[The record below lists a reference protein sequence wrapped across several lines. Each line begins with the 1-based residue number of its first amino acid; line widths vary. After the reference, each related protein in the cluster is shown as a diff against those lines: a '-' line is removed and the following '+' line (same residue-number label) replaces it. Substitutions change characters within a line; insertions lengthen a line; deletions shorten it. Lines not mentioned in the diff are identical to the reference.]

1 MKPYSKDLRLR
12 VLAAVD
18 RGMPRAEAAR
28 IFGVS
33 APTIRRYLRLRQ
45 QTGDVEPK
53 PVPGPPARK
62 GAALEAT
69 LPAQVRANPDLTLA
83 EHCELLFEESEG
95 VRVSTATI
103 SRAFKRLGLPLK
115 KVPPGLRARR
125 SRKGELAR
133 RNREVGPAPAGVR
146 GRVWDAHLHDSSA
159 GTGSQGREGLR

>member
-69 LPAQVRANPDLTLA
+69 LPAQVRANPET
-83 EHCELLFEESEG
+83 S
-95 VRVSTATI
+95 RWPSTAN
-103 SRAFKRLGLPLK
+103 SLRSPQGCGS
-115 KVPPGLRARR
+115 PPPR
-125 SRKGELAR
+125 
-133 RNREVGPAPAGVR
+133 
-146 GRVWDAHLHDSSA
+146 
-159 GTGSQGREGLR
+159 